1 MGSVYASFDLL
12 PQRLELVDVAAS
24 RKQLIAALPT
34 ATHVQSDRKRRLA
47 VVDVRLAEPTP
58 IELSSNTCSCQ
69 VKVHDD

>member
-12 PQRLELVDVAAS
+12 PQRLELVDIAAS
-24 RKQLIAALPT
+24 RKQLITVLPT

-47 VVDVRLAEPTP
+47 VVDVQVAEPAP
-58 IELSSNTCSCQ
+58 VESSSNTCSCQ